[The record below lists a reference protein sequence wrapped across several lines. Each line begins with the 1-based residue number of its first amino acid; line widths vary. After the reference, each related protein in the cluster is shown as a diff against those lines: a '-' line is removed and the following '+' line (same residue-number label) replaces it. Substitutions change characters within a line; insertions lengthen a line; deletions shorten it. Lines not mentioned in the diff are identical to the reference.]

1 MECTLKLLSRAL
13 DWKRIESLMRK
24 ASFCPLIVLFAIPT
38 FCNSQEQPSFQAE
51 AKLVNITASVRS
63 SAGQLIGDLTQD
75 DFQILDDG
83 VPQTIRFFA
92 RESELPLSLGLIID
106 VSASQDK
113 FIKQHDRDV
122 AKFLEAALRPNDEVF
137 AVCFGNHL
145 RLVSDGV
152 TSVPSI
158 IDNLKRFNTS
168 IRGFPEIGPHEER
181 DLGTA
186 LYDAVFYSVKEKL
199 AKPGQRRRA
208 VLLFSDGEEN
218 SSANDL
224 LDTIEAAQN
233 ADALIYSIRYT
244 QMEHGHLNARNRYGI
259 SVMHHL
265 ASQTGGG
272 DFDALHTN
280 LAVVFD
286 QIGAELHSLYEIGY
300 VPSSSHPDGT
310 FHKVT
315 IRCKRSDAVI
325 RTRSGYY
332 AR

>member
-1 MECTLKLLSRAL
+1 MSRAGFC
-13 DWKRIESLMRK
+13 
-24 ASFCPLIVLFAIPT
+24 SFLVLVAPIVA
-38 FCNSQEQPSFQAE
+38 NSQERPSFQAE

-63 SAGQLIGDLTQD
+63 TSGQIIGDLTQD
-75 DFQILDDG
+75 DFEILDDG

-92 RESELPLSLGLIID
+92 REAELPLSLGLIID
-106 VSASQDK
+106 ASGSQDR

-122 AKFLEAALRPNDEVF
+122 AKFLETALRPKDDVF

-145 RLVSDGV
+145 RLVSDGD
-152 TSVPSI
+152 TSASSI
-158 IDNLKRFNTS
+158 IDHLKIFDKDPKR
-168 IRGFPEIGPHEER
+168 FPEIGPHEDR

-186 LYDAVFYSVKEKL
+186 LYDAVYYSVQEKL

-208 VLLFSDGEEN
+208 ILLFSDGEEN

-233 ADALIYSIRYT
+233 ADTLVYSIRYT
-244 QMEHGHLNARNRYGI
+244 QMEHGRLNARNRYGI
-259 SVMHHL
+259 HVMHHL
-265 ASQTGGG
+265 ATLTGGG

-286 QIGAELHSLYEIGY
+286 QIAAELRSLYEIGY
-300 VPSSSHPDGT
+300 VPSNSHPDGT
-310 FHKVT
+310 FHKVE
-315 IRCKRSDAVI
+315 IHCKRPDAVI
-325 RTRSGYY
+325 RSRSGYY

>member
-1 MECTLKLLSRAL
+1 LRRAFYL
-13 DWKRIESLMRK
+13 KRIQSLIRH
-24 ASFCPLIVLFAIPT
+24 AGFCSLLVLAVVPFGD
-38 FCNSQEQPSFQAE
+38 SQEQPFFKAE

-63 SAGQLIGDLTQD
+63 TAGQIIGDLTQD
-75 DFQILDDG
+75 DFEILDDG

-92 RESELPLSLGLIID
+92 REAELPLSLGLIID

-122 AKFLEAALRPNDEVF
+122 AKFLETALRPKDDVF

-145 RLVSDGV
+145 RLVSDGDP
-152 TSVPSI
+152 SVSSI
-158 IDNLKRFNTS
+158 IEHLKVFDKDMKR
-168 IRGFPEIGPHEER
+168 FPEIGPHEER

-186 LYDAVFYSVKEKL
+186 LYDAVYYSVKEKL
-199 AKPGQRRRA
+199 VKPGQRRRA
-208 VLLFSDGEEN
+208 ILLFSDGEEN

-233 ADALIYSIRYT
+233 ADTLIYSIRYT
-244 QMEHGHLNARNRYGI
+244 QMEHGRLNARNRYGI

-265 ASQTGGG
+265 ATQTGGG

-286 QIGAELHSLYEIGY
+286 QIGAELRSLYEIGY
-300 VPSSSHPDGT
+300 VPSNSHPDGT

-315 IRCKRSDAVI
+315 IRCKRPDVVI
-325 RTRSGYY
+325 RSRSGYY

>member
-1 MECTLKLLSRAL
+1 MRFARFCSLLVLLLGIPAL
-13 DWKRIESLMRK
+13 
-24 ASFCPLIVLFAIPT
+24 A
-38 FCNSQEQPSFQAE
+38 NSQEPPSFQAE
-51 AKLVNITASVRS
+51 AKLVNITASVRATS
-63 SAGQLIGDLTQD
+63 GQIIGDLTQD
-75 DFQILDDG
+75 DFEVLDDG

-92 RESELPLSLGLIID
+92 REVELPLSLGLVID

-122 AKFLEAALRPNDEVF
+122 AKFLETALRPKDDVF

-145 RLVSDGV
+145 RLVSDGD

-158 IDNLKRFNTS
+158 IDSLKRFNTS
-168 IRGFPEIGPHEER
+168 IRGIPELGPPHEDR

-208 VLLFSDGEEN
+208 ILLFSDGEEN

-224 LDTIEAAQN
+224 LDTIEAAQD
-233 ADALIYSIRYT
+233 ADTLIYAIRYT
-244 QMEHGHLNARNRYGI
+244 QMEHGRLNARNRYGMH
-259 SVMHHL
+259 VMHHL

-280 LAVVFD
+280 LGVVFD
-286 QIGAELHSLYEIGY
+286 QIGAELRSLYEIGY
-300 VPSSSHPDGT
+300 VPSSSQPDGT

-315 IRCKRSDAVI
+315 VRCKRTDTVI
-325 RTRSGYY
+325 RSRSGYY
-332 AR
+332 AH

>member
-1 MECTLKLLSRAL
+1 MRRAGLCSLLVLAV
-13 DWKRIESLMRK
+13 
-24 ASFCPLIVLFAIPT
+24 APLGD
-38 FCNSQEQPSFQAE
+38 SQDRPSFQAE
-51 AKLVNITASVRS
+51 AKLVNITASIRS
-63 SAGQLIGDLTQD
+63 TSGQLIGDLTQD
-75 DFQILDDG
+75 DFEVLDDG

-92 RESELPLSLGLIID
+92 RETELPLSLGLIID

-122 AKFLEAALRPNDEVF
+122 AKFLEAALRPKDDVF

-145 RLVSDGV
+145 RLVSDGDS
-152 TSVPSI
+152 SVPSI
-158 IDNLKRFNTS
+158 IDHLKIFDKDMR
-168 IRGFPEIGPHEER
+168 RFPEIGPHEDR

-186 LYDAVFYSVKEKL
+186 LYDAVYYSVTEKL
-199 AKPGQRRRA
+199 TKPGQRRRA
-208 VLLFSDGEEN
+208 ILLFSDGEEN

-233 ADALIYSIRYT
+233 ADTLIYSIRYT
-244 QMEHGHLNARNRYGI
+244 QMEHGRLNARNRYGI
-259 SVMHHL
+259 HVMHHL

-286 QIGAELHSLYEIGY
+286 QIGAELRSLYEIGY
-300 VPSSSHPDGT
+300 VPSNSHPDGT

-315 IRCKRSDAVI
+315 IRCKRPDTVI
-325 RTRSGYY
+325 RSRSGYY
-332 AR
+332 AH

>member
-1 MECTLKLLSRAL
+1 MRCARFCSLPLLFLAVSILA
-13 DWKRIESLMRK
+13 
-24 ASFCPLIVLFAIPT
+24 
-38 FCNSQEQPSFQAE
+38 NSQERPSFQAE

-63 SAGQLIGDLTQD
+63 TSGQIIGDLTQD
-75 DFQILDDG
+75 DFEVLDDG

-92 RESELPLSLGLIID
+92 RESALPLSLGLIID
-106 VSASQDK
+106 ASGSQDR

-122 AKFLEAALRPNDEVF
+122 AKFLETALRPKDDVF

-145 RLVSDGV
+145 RIVSDGD

-158 IDNLKRFNTS
+158 IDHLKIFDKDPKR
-168 IRGFPEIGPHEER
+168 FPEIGPHEER

-208 VLLFSDGEEN
+208 ILLFSDGEEN

-233 ADALIYSIRYT
+233 ADTLIYSIRYT
-244 QMEHGHLNARNRYGI
+244 QMEHGRLNARNRYGVH
-259 SVMHHL
+259 VMHHL

-286 QIGAELHSLYEIGY
+286 EIAAELRSLYEIGY
-300 VPSSSHPDGT
+300 VPSAAHPDDT

-315 IRCKRSDAVI
+315 IRCKRPDTVI
-325 RTRSGYY
+325 RARSGYY
-332 AR
+332 AH

>member
-1 MECTLKLLSRAL
+1 MYCARFCSLL
-13 DWKRIESLMRK
+13 
-24 ASFCPLIVLFAIPT
+24 VLLLGVSGFGH
-38 FCNSQEQPSFQAE
+38 SQERPSFQAE

-63 SAGQLIGDLTQD
+63 TSGQLIGDLTQD
-75 DFQILDDG
+75 DFEVLDDG

-92 RESELPLSLGLIID
+92 REAELPLSLGLVID
-106 VSASQDK
+106 ASGSQDK

-122 AKFLEAALRPNDEVF
+122 AKFLEAALRPTDEVF

-145 RLVSDGV
+145 RLVSDGD

-158 IDNLKRFNTS
+158 IDHLKIFDKDPR
-168 IRGFPEIGPHEER
+168 RFPELGPAHEDR

-199 AKPGQRRRA
+199 VKPGQRRRA
-208 VLLFSDGEEN
+208 ILLFSDGEEN

-224 LDTIEAAQN
+224 LDTIEAAQD

-244 QMEHGHLNARNRYGI
+244 QMEHGRLSARNRYGI
-259 SVMHHL
+259 HVMHHL

-286 QIGAELHSLYEIGY
+286 QIGAELRSLYEIGY
-300 VPSSSHPDGT
+300 VPTNSYPDGT

-315 IRCKRSDAVI
+315 IRCKRPETLI
-325 RTRSGYY
+325 RSRSGYY
-332 AR
+332 AH